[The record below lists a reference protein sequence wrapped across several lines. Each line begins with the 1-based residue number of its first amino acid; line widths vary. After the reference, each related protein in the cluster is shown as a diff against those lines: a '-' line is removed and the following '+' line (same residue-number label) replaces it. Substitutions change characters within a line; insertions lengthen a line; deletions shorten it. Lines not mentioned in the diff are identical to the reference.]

1 MYPEPR
7 CSPSEQPS
15 ARPGV
20 CSGSAPLR
28 GGRCRGVRAVQGLWV
43 LWGGRTPLGPGA
55 EVCGGLGWS
64 GPSAPGPLGGVL
76 REKGAAVRCLE
87 QVLPHHSRGSVSSHK
102 GIQAKEHRVREIWD
116 PLGPSDPFL
125 HFSASVHQKGPFCVS
140 RCRGCD
146 VQPPR
151 VGGTRL
157 QSVGQV
163 RGFVSRAPDPRGR

>member
-1 MYPEPR
+1 MFAIRAAVSQTWGLQWVCAAAWRQVQR
-7 CSPSEQPS
+7 CSRGAGAVGALGGKDP
-15 ARPGV
+15 A
-20 CSGSAPLR
+20 GSW
-28 GGRCRGVRAVQGLWV
+28 CRGVW
-43 LWGGRTPLGPGA
+43 GPG
-55 EVCGGLGWS
+55 L
-64 GPSAPGPLGGVL
+64 VL

-102 GIQAKEHRVREIWD
+102 GIQVKEHRVGEIWD
-116 PLGPSDPFL
+116 LLGPSDPFL